1 MIESLLKEH
10 GLRKTSF
17 RIELLT
23 LFAASKSSLSV
34 DDIRTQVGQTNDKVT
49 VYRALDAFEKSGLI
63 HKVPDKG
70 NMTRYALCQSACS
83 HEGHTHNHA
92 HFICNSCAVTF
103 CLEDIEMPSIK
114 KHKGFK
120 VSKANLV
127 LEGECPSCGEG

>member
-1 MIESLLKEH
+1 MVESLLKDH

-23 LFAASKSSLSV
+23 LFVDSKSSLSV
-34 DDIRTQVGQTNDKVT
+34 DEIRKNVGETNDKVT
-49 VYRALDAFEKSGLI
+49 IYRALDAFEKSGLI

-83 HEGHTHNHA
+83 DEGHIHNHA
-92 HFICNSCAVTF
+92 HFICNSCEETF
-103 CLEDIEMPSIK
+103 CLEDVVMPSIK